1 MLFMCIVIVGG
12 LVGGAVCLV
21 LGELLTALV
30 CLCFAIVFELMII
43 QGNIVDLLKL
53 INERL
58 KEPKPK
64 MRQT

>member
-1 MLFMCIVIVGG
+1 MCIVIVGG
-12 LVGGAVCLV
+12 LVGGVVCLV

-58 KEPKPK
+58 EKTEK
-64 MRQT
+64 RIE